1 MRPLLLLLLVVSAL
15 LLLGLQP
22 ANPVEPPAAQ
32 EVEEA
37 QEAVVQPEPPVRLIE
52 ERFPRNSTLQEVL
65 LQHGLEPAQIHRLIQ
80 ETQDVYNLNRVRAGN
95 RLQLGFLDGGQLKS
109 LLYEISDEEFLN
121 VLRNED
127 RFTAELGRHEFDT
140 RVSEL
145 SAVMPDSLYNT
156 LKRMGEGDQL
166 VADLLEVLQW
176 DVDFTALQAGDWFKL
191 IVEKKFRDE
200 EFVKYGRILAV
211 QFNTGGR
218 DIYAFRFA
226 NPETG
231 VEKFFDAKGGSVRKA
246 FLKVP
251 FRYHPRISS
260 GFSYSRFHPILKKR
274 RPHLALDYAAPRGTA
289 VLASASGR
297 VVLAGWNGGFG
308 KHVKIRHANGYT
320 TGYAHLSRILVKVG
334 QNVEQGQTIGRVG
347 STGLATAAHLDY
359 RIQDRRGRYLNPRKR
374 IQWPSDKPLDERY
387 WSEFVAV
394 RDVYLEHL
402 ASLAEPAAGNLKA
415 D

>member
-1 MRPLLLLLLVVSAL
+1 MSAL

-22 ANPVEPPAAQ
+22 APPA
-32 EVEEA
+32 
-37 QEAVVQPEPPVRLIE
+37 EPPVAQTAVEEQEVVERAPELRVVE

-65 LQHGLEPAQIHRLIQ
+65 FKHDLEPPDIHQLI
-80 ETQDVYNLNRVRAGN
+80 EDTRDVYNLNRVRAGN
-95 RLQLGFLDGGQLKS
+95 RLQLGFLEDGRLQS
-109 LLYEISDEEFLN
+109 LHYEISDEEFLD
-121 VLRNED
+121 VRYSED
-127 RFTAELGRHEFDT
+127 RYRAELGRHDFDVQ
-140 RVSEL
+140 VSEI
-145 SAVMPDSLYNT
+145 SAVMPDSLYHT

-166 VADLLEVLQW
+166 IAELLEVLQW
-176 DVDFTALQAGDWFKL
+176 DVDFTALQAGDWFKV
-191 IVEKKFRDE
+191 IFEKKFREGD
-200 EFVKYGRILAV
+200 FVKYGRILAV
-211 QFNTGGR
+211 QFHTGGR
-218 DIYAFRFA
+218 DIYAFRFT

-231 VEKFFDAKGGSVRKA
+231 TEKFFDAKGGSVRKA

-260 GFSYSRFHPILKKR
+260 GFSYARFHPNLKKR

-334 QNVEQGQTIGRVG
+334 QNVQQGQTIGRVG
-347 STGLATAAHLDY
+347 STGLATGAHLDY

-374 IQWPSDKPLDERY
+374 IEWPSDKPLDKRY

-394 RDVYLEHL
+394 RDTFLERL
-402 ASLAEPAAGNLKA
+402 GGLAEPAAGNLKA